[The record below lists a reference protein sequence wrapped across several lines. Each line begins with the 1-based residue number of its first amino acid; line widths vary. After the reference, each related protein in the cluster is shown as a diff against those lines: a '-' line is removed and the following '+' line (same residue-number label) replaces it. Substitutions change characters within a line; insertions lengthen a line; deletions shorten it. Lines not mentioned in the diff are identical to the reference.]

1 MSHLSPSGEGVCSQA
16 RIALEL
22 LLEQECR
29 AHVPHAL
36 PGQERGTGTAARRGA
51 QGRISQWHCLF
62 TSIHPRW
69 EQEYRESRDGFGS
82 ASVHKL
88 SVRLFSGTGTA
99 WHRNDACVRSVKSSF
114 PPKICSFTQ
123 TTRWEWFLN
132 CTNLRRWRG
141 RGCNIIWMP
150 GKY

>member
-1 MSHLSPSGEGVCSQA
+1 MGRGFAHRHVSLWSCSWNRSAGLTSHMRRLGRSEAQEPQRGE
-16 RIALEL
+16 EH
-22 LLEQECR
+22 R
-29 AHVPHAL
+29 AGLAN
-36 PGQERGTGTAARRGA
+36 GTV
-51 QGRISQWHCLF
+51 S

-88 SVRLFSGTGTA
+88 RVRLFSGTGTA
-99 WHRNDACVRSVKSSF
+99 WHRNYVCVRSVKSSF